1 MTVASRASERGFW
14 GSVERGRGGDRAARH
29 SLSCVPP
36 IERPPRSARRARP
49 LSCTPNRPPP
59 SVSEWERAEAERS
72 PRFAARRPPPPMP
85 APPAPR
91 PRAATRPRRPSFG
104 RERAFT
110 DSRWRKSGAEGRAA
124 AGARRAR
131 GAARGTKA
139 DAAHPDAPPRQ
150 PLHTVTMARSL
161 FIIAAVLLV
170 AGASAQ
176 GMRRRGRGG
185 GWARMRGSPSRT
197 PFAARALRPPA
208 TAASHWT
215 RAPDGGRCRAPSRPV
230 IDLISPPPPAPP
242 APLGLQAAAAA
253 GDDCITIAAR
263 MRTGPCAKL
272 QDSTMVRG
280 GRGEGGRKGVDG
292 DEGQGHAQP
301 LDDPR
306 PATPTPPGQD
316 ARDHRDGLPRAR
328 RVQGD
333 DAGRARVV
341 LPRPPLFHHPG
352 AARGTP
358 HAGAGGGRR
367 GEARPDPKSSS
378 HRAARAR
385 RM

>member
-1 MTVASRASERGFW
+1 MGGGRECGGRRVGLLLPRARCGRRRQRHRT
-14 GSVERGRGGDRAARH
+14 GRGRR
-29 SLSCVPP
+29 
-36 IERPPRSARRARP
+36 
-49 LSCTPNRPPP
+49 T
-59 SVSEWERAEAERS
+59 
-72 PRFAARRPPPPMP
+72 
-85 APPAPR
+85 
-91 PRAATRPRRPSFG
+91 
-104 RERAFT
+104 
-110 DSRWRKSGAEGRAA
+110 A
-124 AGARRAR
+124 AGAVRR
-131 GAARGTKA
+131 
-139 DAAHPDAPPRQ
+139 
-150 PLHTVTMARSL
+150 L
-161 FIIAAVLLV
+161 
-170 AGASAQ
+170 
-176 GMRRRGRGG
+176 
-185 GWARMRGSPSRT
+185 
-197 PFAARALRPPA
+197 
-208 TAASHWT
+208 
-215 RAPDGGRCRAPSRPV
+215 APSSTYFP
-230 IDLISPPPPAPP
+230 PPPPAPP